1 MKTWMR
7 AALAASMGA
16 ALVVPLGITATT
28 ASWND
33 GEWVH
38 EDALGTSTLDCAQ
51 SPALETRSRG
61 TFLAGELLGVD
72 LDTVAALE
80 DMLLTVQADGTAVPD
95 PSNAIDLGSTPPT
108 ATFANPLDVTAL
120 GIVGVDLTGLAV
132 PLPGAALGAANQW
145 AQGSSGGRAAGAA
158 GLINDSGGVL
168 VSDST
173 PDDDLPQPA
182 TIDLTALLPSVV
194 GLDTATLE
202 VGAVAASSQ
211 LDGCAALLQQ
221 VWGVAPTQPTVERDY
236 GIASLGVVLDAPAVG
251 ALTGAVTTTVGQLET
266 AVAGLVGQN
275 GLIAQNLRA
284 ALALR
289 VPGIAA
295 ASLTGTVTITGLDL
309 QSTVAP
315 LLGLQLEGD
324 GFTIAM
330 RGLNGGRVNMGAV
343 SLGGA
348 QWTLDRAVAY
358 VQVLN
363 AGVVN
368 AIVAEAGTL
377 LDDWADDVTDALR
390 TAIRNAQ
397 LKIALT
403 TTVSA
408 VGYTLATVTLGLDAT
423 IGAVVDGT
431 ATIGVTLSNTPTGP
445 LVSTIN
451 LALGVAGLPTLTSIL
466 STLTSSGSALT
477 TSVANLL
484 TTQLFDRVT
493 TLGATLS
500 SLSAP
505 VVTVLATVL
514 NALPTVVSLMV
525 NVRPDQ
531 PGAPP
536 GSTFTAATSRSTAED
551 AVTALR
557 LGLADFAVPD
567 DVAHVLFGTGSAG
580 PVTLP

>member
-33 GEWVH
+33 TEWVH

-51 SPALETRSRG
+51 SPALESRSRG

-80 DMLLTVQADGTAVPD
+80 DMRLTVQADGTAVPD

-108 ATFANPLDVTAL
+108 STYANPLEVTAL

-168 VSDST
+168 VSDTT
-173 PDDDLPQPA
+173 PDDDLPRPA

-275 GLIAQNLRA
+275 GLIAQNLRT

-295 ASLTGTVTITGLDL
+295 ATLAGTVTITGLDL
-309 QSTVAP
+309 GATVAP
-315 LLGLQLEGD
+315 FLGLQLEGD
-324 GFTIAM
+324 GFTIDLASG
-330 RGLNGGRVNMGAV
+330 RILVDIARLTGPLNDAAPNTE
-343 SLGGA
+343 L
-348 QWTLDRAVAY
+348 
-358 VQVLN
+358 VLN

-377 LDDWADDVTDALR
+377 LDDWAEDVTDALR

-403 TTVSA
+403 TSVSA
-408 VGYTLATVTLGLDAT
+408 AGYTLATVQLGLDAT

-431 ATIGVTLSNTPTGP
+431 ATIGVTLSNQPTG
-445 LVSTIN
+445 LIVATIN
-451 LALGVAGLPTLTSIL
+451 TALAALGLPTLTSIL

-500 SLSAP
+500 TLSAP

-525 NVRPDQ
+525 NVQPDQ

-536 GSTFTAATSRSTAED
+536 GSTFTAATSRSTAEY